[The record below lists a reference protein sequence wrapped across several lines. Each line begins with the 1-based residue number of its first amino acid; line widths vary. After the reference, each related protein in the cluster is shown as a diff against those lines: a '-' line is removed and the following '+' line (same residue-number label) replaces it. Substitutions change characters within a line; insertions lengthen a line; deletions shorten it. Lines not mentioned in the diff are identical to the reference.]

1 MDEQL
6 DRIRRAYDLT
16 VQQYHDAVDPLDQI
30 PTELRDSAELIALL
44 QDANA
49 SNSGASD
56 NREFLDPRAGMRFL
70 DVGCGASLAN
80 YHLYR
85 WESTYFGIDVSSG
98 LIEAMN
104 RFVRM
109 NSIPIGG
116 LSVAEL
122 AELPFD
128 GNSFDISGAIG
139 VMEYCPVDYVVRALS
154 ELHRVLKP
162 GSRLVLD
169 IPNPES
175 PLVDTMFRLEECL
188 GRMEILHSRSVF
200 EAQLEPLFAIERFDD
215 ARVMLKYFCVVMK

>member
-1 MDEQL
+1 
-6 DRIRRAYDLT
+6 
-16 VQQYHDAVDPLDQI
+16 
-30 PTELRDSAELIALL
+30 
-44 QDANA
+44 
-49 SNSGASD
+49 
-56 NREFLDPRAGMRFL
+56 
-70 DVGCGASLAN
+70 
-80 YHLYR
+80 
-85 WESTYFGIDVSSG
+85 
-98 LIEAMN
+98 MN